1 METAISVT
9 SNVQSFLWWPQK
21 ILKFVDSSKIQ
32 KSFED
37 LEMKE
42 FFSYK
47 SIHGSLKAWGHN
59 EPPFLTL
66 DVVTPF

>member
-1 METAISVT
+1 M
-9 SNVQSFLWWPQK
+9 
-21 ILKFVDSSKIQ
+21 DSSKIQ

-47 SIHGSLKAWGHN
+47 SIHGSLKA
-59 EPPFLTL
+59 
-66 DVVTPF
+66 

>member
-1 METAISVT
+1 MMT
-9 SNVQSFLWWPQK
+9 SK

-32 KSFED
+32 KSFKD